1 VRRNVKKPSGGM
13 STHRAVLRVAEPD
26 RSAAGSAEESRV
38 MQNIVPSWETTP
50 RPCLISLAGTTG
62 QTLVIPGVGGTGL
75 PLDMGDVAGLV
86 A

>member
-1 VRRNVKKPSGGM
+1 
-13 STHRAVLRVAEPD
+13 
-26 RSAAGSAEESRV
+26 